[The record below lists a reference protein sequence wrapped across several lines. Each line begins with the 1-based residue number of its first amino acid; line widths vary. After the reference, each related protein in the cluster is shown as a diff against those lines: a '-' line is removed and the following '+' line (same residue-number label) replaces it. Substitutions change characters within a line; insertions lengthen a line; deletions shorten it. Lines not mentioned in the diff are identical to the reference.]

1 MTGLGSNPSNKRCPG
16 LTGKCGKIMPYW
28 DSHVVCRSCRGYAC
42 SRNSPCEVCTN
53 WSEDLWRKFDKC
65 LHRAAQARS
74 ALKSRHSL
82 SQAPEKGPE
91 KSLSTVTSSQ
101 APAQGPGLI
110 VSLPSDSDLASANTI
125 TRLVEQDNNRELDS
139 DLVLQAPGNNVT
151 PAHLT
156 NPPRKSASPEGSFY
170 SNRSVSP
177 METVTVH
184 TRPVPRQYAIQRSNR
199 SPSDSNQRSKRHRH
213 RSRSLSSDERS
224 SSSRGR
230 SRHDKRKNRKSRHLS
245 RSASSRL
252 GHSRH
257 SRYHRSRSR
266 SSRFRS
272 RSPRLRLPRS
282 RSPRFRSPRSRSP
295 RSRSPRS
302 RSPRSRSPRSRSP
315 RIRNRGLRRER
326 LHRSRSVS
334 RRRDNPAFSTLTTL
348 VEQQG
353 QMLKELSNRLDKFSS
368 TPTKAAAGKVTVTGV
383 GTRRSLSGHKS
394 QDDESDSEQLQLHVG
409 ENETIGD
416 SDLEHEEKEEESPK
430 ESLSYK
436 EAISKLRSRLGSAI
450 CPTPEAIH
458 KTVGASAL
466 EFFKDPEQNEET
478 SLALPQSNSVS
489 VSLSRM
495 SKRLKGEEEVP
506 MAPLPSYPK
515 GFKSGSFVALNSKPK
530 IFQSSSYESLNP
542 VFNVDPPS
550 VNPGLK
556 DVMKQGSSVPSSQ
569 SVQFS
574 TLENWEKLART
585 AMQVASHSELFL
597 CGTLK
602 TMQQDSLSK
611 DDLLEVSRYLQAV
624 AVSQSHLIE
633 ILCRLSSGPLLA
645 RRDACLAVTD
655 LDFDIKQSLRVQPIE
670 SSTIFGEKFPEIVK
684 HYKEGLAHKSLQMAV
699 VGASKPQSS
708 GFKKKSPKVTETT
721 TKPTYGG
728 LNVSVGPNATR
739 TSSVPQGR
747 QYPPQ
752 RPPRRNPGN
761 PGQNK
766 GPRKGK
772 APRANAP

>member
-1 MTGLGSNPSNKRCPG
+1 M
-16 LTGKCGKIMPYW
+16 
-28 DSHVVCRSCRGYAC
+28 
-42 SRNSPCEVCTN
+42 
-53 WSEDLWRKFDKC
+53 LWKKFDKC

-91 KSLSTVTSSQ
+91 KSASTVTSSQ
-101 APAQGPGLI
+101 APAQGPGLK
-110 VSLPSDSDLASANTI
+110 VSLPSDSALASANTI
-125 TRLVEQDNNRELDS
+125 TELVEQDNSRELDS
-139 DLVLQAPGNNVT
+139 DLVLQAPGSNVT
-151 PAHLT
+151 PGQLA
-156 NPPRKSASPEGSFY
+156 NPRRRSASPEGSVY
-170 SNRSVSP
+170 STRSVTP
-177 METVTVH
+177 VETVTVH
-184 TRPVPRQYAIQRSNR
+184 TRFVPRQYATHRSNR
-199 SPSDSNQRSKRHRH
+199 SPSDSNQRSKRHRR
-213 RSRSLSSDERS
+213 RSRSLSSGVRS

-230 SRHDKRKNRKSRHLS
+230 SRHDKRKNRKSRHRS
-245 RSASSRL
+245 RSASSKL

-266 SSRFRS
+266 SSRYRS

-295 RSRSPRS
+295 RSMSPRS

-334 RRRDNPAFSTLTTL
+334 RRRDNSAVSTLTTL
-348 VEQQG
+348 VEQQV
-353 QMLKELSNRLDKFSS
+353 QMLKDLSNRFDKISS
-368 TPTKAAAGKVTVTGV
+368 TPTQVAAGKVTATGA
-383 GTRRSLSGHKS
+383 GTERLLSGDKS
-394 QDDESDSEQLQLHVG
+394 PDDESDSEQFQLHVG
-409 ENETIGD
+409 ENETIGG
-416 SDLEHEEKEEESPK
+416 SDLEHEEKEPPK

-436 EAISKLRSRLGSAI
+436 EATSKLLTRLGSAI
-450 CPTPEAIH
+450 CPTPEAKN

-495 SKRLKGEEEVP
+495 SKRLKGDEEVP
-506 MAPLPSYPK
+506 MTPLPSYPK
-515 GFKSGSFVALNSKPK
+515 AFNSASFVALNSKPK
-530 IFQSSSYESLNP
+530 IFQPSSYESINP
-542 VFNVDPPS
+542 VINVDPLS

-585 AMQVASHSELFL
+585 GMQVASHSELFL

-645 RRDACLAVTD
+645 RRDACLSVTD
-655 LDFDIKQSLRVQPIE
+655 LDSDIKQSLRVQPIE

-684 HYKEGLAHKSLQMAV
+684 QFKDGLAHKSLQMAV
-699 VGASKPQSS
+699 TGVGKPQSS

-728 LNVSVGPNATR
+728 LNVTVGPNATR
-739 TSSVPQGR
+739 TPSVPQGR

-752 RPPRRNPGN
+752 IPPKRNPGN

-766 GPRKGK
+766 GPRRGK